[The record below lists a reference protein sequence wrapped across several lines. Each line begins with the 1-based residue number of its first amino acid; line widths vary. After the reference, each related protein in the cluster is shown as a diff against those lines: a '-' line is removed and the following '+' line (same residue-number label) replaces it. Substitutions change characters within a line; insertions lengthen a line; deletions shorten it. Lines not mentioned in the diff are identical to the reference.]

1 MKHLNPPTLSPPRGY
16 SHVVEV
22 TGGRTIYVSGQIAVD
37 RDGRVVGAGD
47 FEAQTRQVF
56 ENLKAA
62 LAAAEATLADIVKI
76 TMFVTDI
83 SRLQT
88 LRAVRDTY
96 FTGAPPASSL
106 VEVSRLVL
114 PELMVEI
121 EAIAVTGSPRRDP
134 T

>member
-1 MKHLNPPTLSPPRGY
+1 
-16 SHVVEV
+16 V
-22 TGGRTIYVSGQIAVD
+22 T
-37 RDGRVVGAGD
+37 
-47 FEAQTRQVF
+47 
-56 ENLKAA
+56 
-62 LAAAEATLADIVKI
+62 I

>member
-37 RDGRVVGAGD
+37 HEGRVVGAGD
-47 FEAQTRQVF
+47 FAAQTRQVF

-62 LAAAEATLADIVKI
+62 LAAAAATLGDVVKI
-76 TMFVTDI
+76 TMFVTDM
-83 SRLQT
+83 SQLQT

-96 FTGAPPASSL
+96 FTGSPPASSL

-121 EAIAVTGSPRRDP
+121 EAIAVTR
-134 T
+134 

>member
-1 MKHLNPPTLSPPRGY
+1 MRHINPPTLSPPRGY

-62 LAAAEATLADIVKI
+62 LDAAGATLADVVKI
-76 TMFVTDI
+76 TMFVTDM

>member
-1 MKHLNPPTLSPPRGY
+1 MRHINPPTLSPPRGY

-37 RDGRVVGAGD
+37 KDGRVVGAGD

-62 LAAAEATLADIVKI
+62 LDAAGATLADIVKI

-88 LRAVRDTY
+88 LRAVRDSY

-121 EAIAVTGSPRRDP
+121 EAIAVTGSPRRAP
-134 T
+134 A

>member
-1 MKHLNPPTLSPPRGY
+1 MRHLNPPTLSAPRGY

-22 TGGRTIYVSGQIAVD
+22 TSGRTLYVSGQIAVD
-37 RDGRVVGAGD
+37 PDGLVVGAGD

-62 LAAAEATLADIVKI
+62 LAAAEATLADVVKI

-83 SRLQT
+83 SQLQT

>member
-1 MKHLNPPTLSPPRGY
+1 MRHLNPPTLSAPRGY

-22 TGGRTIYVSGQIAVD
+22 TSGRTLYVSGQIAVD
-37 RDGRVVGAGD
+37 PDGRVVGAGD

-62 LAAAEATLADIVKI
+62 LAAAEATLADVVKI

-83 SRLQT
+83 AQLPT
-88 LRAVRDTY
+88 LRAVRDAY

>member
-1 MKHLNPPTLSPPRGY
+1 MRHLNPPTLSAPRGY

-22 TGGRTIYVSGQIAVD
+22 TSGRTLYVSGQIAVD
-37 RDGRVVGAGD
+37 PDGRVVGAGD

-62 LAAAEATLADIVKI
+62 LAAAEATLADVVKI

-83 SRLQT
+83 SQLQT